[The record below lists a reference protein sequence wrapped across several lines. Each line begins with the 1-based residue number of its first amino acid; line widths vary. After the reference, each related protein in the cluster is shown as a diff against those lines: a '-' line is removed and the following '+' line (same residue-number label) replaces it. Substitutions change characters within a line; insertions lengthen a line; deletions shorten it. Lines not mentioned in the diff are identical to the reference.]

1 MKKVSALII
10 ALMCVFAV
18 FSCGKKSEVAD
29 SKALKVGIVL
39 SIGGLG
45 DKSFNDAAFRGLE
58 MAKRDLGIEFNY
70 VEPQSPA
77 EDEQFLRQYAEAG
90 YDLVFA
96 VGFLMKD
103 ACEKVA
109 REFPDVKFAL
119 IDEVI
124 TELPNVASLTFKEHE
139 GSFLV
144 GAIAAMVSKSGTIG
158 FIGGMDVPLI
168 RKFQAGYEQG
178 VRYVN
183 PDAKVIALYTTSAN
197 PFNDPVKGTENTLTL
212 LAQGADVVYH
222 AAGATGV
229 GVFEA
234 CKEYN
239 EKLEEDKK
247 VWAIGVDSN
256 QDGIV
261 PGTILTSMMK
271 YVDIAVFNTVK
282 DTKEGKFAGKIYSF
296 GVAEGGVG
304 TTDFE
309 FSKDRIPADALTKL
323 KEIEEKIKS
332 GDIKVKETL

>member
-1 MKKVSALII
+1 MKKTIALVLALIT
-10 ALMCVFAV
+10 LLTMTG
-18 FSCGKKSEVAD
+18 CGKKGDSSD
-29 SKALKVGIVL
+29 SKSLKVGIVL

-45 DKSFNDAAFRGLE
+45 DKSFNDAAYRGLE
-58 MAKRDLGIEFNY
+58 MAKKDLGIEFNY

-90 YDLVFA
+90 YDVVFA
-96 VGFLMKD
+96 IGFLMHD
-103 ACEKVA
+103 SCEKVA
-109 REFPDVKFAL
+109 KEFPDVKFA
-119 IDEVI
+119 IVDSVI
-124 TELPNVASLTFKEHE
+124 ELPNVASLTFKEHE

-144 GAIAAMVSKSGTIG
+144 GAIAAMVSKTGSIG

-178 VRYVN
+178 VHYVN
-183 PDAKVIALYTTSAN
+183 PDAKIIALYTTSSN
-197 PFNDPVKGTENTLTL
+197 PFNDPVKGKENTLTL
-212 LAQGADVVYH
+212 LKQGCDVVYH
-222 AAGATGV
+222 AAGATGA

-239 EKLEEDKK
+239 ENLADDKK

-271 YVDIAVFNTVK
+271 YVDVAVFNTVK
-282 DTKEGKFAGKIYSF
+282 DVKEGKFNGKIYSF

-309 FSKDRIPADALTKL
+309 FSKDRISPDALVKL
-323 KEIEEKIKS
+323 KEIEGKIKS
-332 GDIKVKETL
+332 GDIKVKESL

>member
-1 MKKVSALII
+1 MKKTIVLLAAL
-10 ALMCVFAV
+10 ALVLAFAG
-18 FSCGKKSEVAD
+18 CGKKAEVAD
-29 SKALKVGIVL
+29 SKVLKVGIVL

-45 DKSFNDAAFRGLE
+45 DKSFNDAAYRGLE
-58 MAKRDLGIEFNY
+58 MAKKDLGIEFNY
-70 VEPQSPA
+70 VEPASPA

-90 YDLVFA
+90 YDVVFA
-96 VGFLMKD
+96 IGFLMHD
-103 ACEKVA
+103 SCEKVA
-109 REFPDVKFAL
+109 KEFPNVKFA
-119 IDEVI
+119 IVDSVI
-124 TELPNVASLTFKEHE
+124 ELPNVASLTFKEHE

-144 GAIAAMVSKSGTIG
+144 GAIAAMVSKTGSIG

-168 RKFQAGYEQG
+168 RKFQAGFEQG
-178 VRYVN
+178 VKYVN
-183 PDAKVIALYTTSAN
+183 PGAKVIALYTTSAN
-197 PFNDPVKGTENTLTL
+197 PFNDPVKGKENTLTL
-212 LAQGADVVYH
+212 INQGADVVYH
-222 AAGATGV
+222 AAGATGA

-234 CKEYN
+234 CKEMN
-239 EKLEEDKK
+239 EKLADDKK

-271 YVDIAVFNTVK
+271 YVDVAVYNTVK
-282 DTKEGKFAGKIYSF
+282 DVKEGKFSGKVYSF

-332 GDIKVKETL
+332 GEIKVKEQL